1 MRLQQLRDLLAV
13 VSHGGYRA
21 AARALDVS
29 QAGLTKSL
37 AKLEEEHDIVLIER
51 TSQGIALSAAGG
63 SSCPTPVRCCMRW
76 TGPRRG

>member
-29 QAGLTKSL
+29 QAGLTKSV
-37 AKLEEEHDIVLIER
+37 AKLKR
-51 TSQGIALSAAGG
+51 STTSS
-63 SSCPTPVRCCMRW
+63 
-76 TGPRRG
+76 